1 MNKTISG
8 QSFVIVN
15 KNGEA
20 ILYKTDKPD
29 YNVLTLTFTNLT
41 GAPLTLTGGSPVR
54 IRKGVSENATGS
66 VFNFNFEELLLPEVV
81 EHLQLTL
88 PPSWKAAFLPQPDAQ
103 TPASWSIAPEQDVVL
118 APNEFI
124 KIEIRNLVVRTVTPG
139 NFMIAYANIPGFV
152 PPLLPATKH
161 MGILTVPDDKLKT
174 LPLATSYIN
183 PVHFITGQNP
193 PQLAYDISNAETAEA
208 VPVYITYDQ
217 SAPIQNGFTLLLS
230 NTSKDPLVPNA
241 SSTDFFTQEETNPP
255 VVFISFL
262 FGDEDYAIT
271 SQLLADNNIRIDVK
285 ATLPWDPVAHIGGNN
300 FWEFNPK
307 NKQVMEGY
315 QTVQFPIS
323 KIITQLNVNPD
334 TISLMYVQVNNIPGY
349 NDAEFVVHLQKKKA
363 VAKMLTL
370 EATKRDINLGE
381 NTAISWTSF
390 LAKRVTIDYKLRGG
404 ETVLLDSA
412 KGEIKL
418 DGNNLTLPKAPN
430 LEQTAITASAYGNSD
445 TPSTME
451 KTIHVNYI
459 PARIISFTVGEFLA
473 RDGEASAAPENGL
486 PFLANWTVVAA
497 QKLILTTFHGD
508 VDVTGRTSYDLGTT
522 IGYHVV
528 VLKAYS
534 YYDIQP
540 TYVEAK
546 QSIWSPYVPPPHNNI
561 PMPLSGNKL
570 QSYPAILLN
579 KQKGRV
585 YVANSGENLIYDIN
599 VKTLAVDKKYSGNV
613 MHQSKQGEKL
623 FVFNPVAGRATF
635 GVTMY
640 DTSSGAKSS
649 NTSFFTQIAG
659 PYPGISLRL
668 TNDLQRLY
676 YSCEFVYGPHF
687 LNAQYFEIDTGR
699 NIINQGHGVTAAG
712 SRIFALAMN
721 RASDKVYVLH
731 NTSVEITKRPDHP
744 IYKEIP
750 LYGAEPGMVIEGKL
764 SDTLYVNC
772 LGDNRIVFIDTQQD
786 KVVGY
791 TELPGKPVNMVLT
804 PDEKLLIVAL
814 GEANKVAF
822 IDTQNHTITWT
833 IDVPGAP
840 YGLRTNDTAD
850 LLFIASYCSKTL
862 SIYGL
867 PTRRMLADNISTGAT
882 KGNPFDVE
890 VYEDSEMIRVFVAKE
905 GCNTRMTCK
914 DATANTSLDVSV
926 FTFNKPAKK

>member
-241 SSTDFFTQEETNPP
+241 SPTDFFTQEETNPP

-473 RDGEASAAPENGL
+473 RDGEASEAPENGL

-570 QSYPAILLN
+570 QSYPAIILN

-585 YVANSGENLIYDIN
+585 YVANSGENMIYDIN
-599 VKTLAVDKKYSGNV
+599 VKTLAVDKKYPGNV

-772 LGDNRIVFIDTQQD
+772 LGDNRVVFIDTQQD

-791 TELPGKPVNMVLT
+791 TEVSGKPVNMVLT

-814 GEANKVAF
+814 GEANKVTF

-833 IDVPGAP
+833 IDVAGAP

-882 KGNPFDVE
+882 KGNPFDIE

-905 GCNTRMTCK
+905 GCNNRMTCK